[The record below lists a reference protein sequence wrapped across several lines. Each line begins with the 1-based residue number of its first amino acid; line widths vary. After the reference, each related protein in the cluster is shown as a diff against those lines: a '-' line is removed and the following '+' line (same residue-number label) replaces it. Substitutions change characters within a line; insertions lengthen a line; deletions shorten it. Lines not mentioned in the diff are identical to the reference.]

1 MGNQSHKLWF
11 FILRYK
17 NIDLS
22 FKITILGSSGALPAY
37 GRHPSAQYVEIQSRA
52 FLVDCGE
59 ATQIQ
64 LMRMQANFHRI
75 NHIFI
80 SHLHGDH
87 YLGLMGLIFTMH
99 LQRRMSDLHVYSH
112 RGLDE
117 IITTQLR
124 YSRSAPCFKII
135 FHRLEK
141 GLKEIIFE
149 DNVLTV
155 ETIPLS
161 HKIRCSGFL
170 FKEKTKPRRIDKTRL
185 PEGLQLQQI
194 ANLKKG
200 DDILDDNGNVLYKNQ
215 VLTLPPRRSRSYA
228 YCSDTAFETN
238 VVDQIRDVDILY
250 HESTFMEEDEGKA
263 RETMHST
270 AKQAATMA
278 QLAAVKTLLL
288 GHFSARY
295 KDLAPILEEA
305 QTIFMNSKLAL
316 EGEEFT
322 VQD

>member
-1 MGNQSHKLWF
+1 M
-11 FILRYK
+11 
-17 NIDLS
+17 
-22 FKITILGSSGALPAY
+22 PAY
-37 GRHPSAQYVEIQSRA
+37 GRHPTAQFIEIQNRS

-59 ATQIQ
+59 ATQMQ

-87 YLGLMGLIFTMH
+87 YLGLMGLIFTLH
-99 LQRRMSDLHVYSH
+99 LQRRTNDLHVYSH

-124 YSRSAPCFKII
+124 YSRSAPSFKIV

-141 GLKEIIFE
+141 GVREIIFE
-149 DNVLTV
+149 DDALIV

-170 FKEKTKPRRIDKTRL
+170 FKEKTKPRRIDKTKL
-185 PEGLQLQQI
+185 PEGLRLQQI
-194 ANLKKG
+194 AGLKRG
-200 DDILDDNGNVLYKNQ
+200 DDVIDENGNVLHRNND
-215 VLTLPPRRSRSYA
+215 LTLPPRRSRTYA
-228 YCSDTAFETN
+228 YCSDTEFDRNFIEQIKN
-238 VVDQIRDVDILY
+238 VDLLY
-250 HESTFMEEDEGKA
+250 HEATFVESDESKA
-263 RETMHST
+263 RETKHST
-270 AKQAATMA
+270 AKQAATVA
-278 QLAAVKTLLL
+278 QLADVGNLLL

-295 KDLAPILEEA
+295 RDLVPILEEA
-305 QTIFMNSKLAL
+305 RTIFPNSRLAL

-322 VQD
+322 IPD

>member
-1 MGNQSHKLWF
+1 M
-11 FILRYK
+11 
-17 NIDLS
+17 
-22 FKITILGSSGALPAY
+22 PAY
-37 GRHPSAQYVEIQSRA
+37 GRHPTAQFIEIQNRS

-59 ATQIQ
+59 ATQMQ

-87 YLGLMGLIFTMH
+87 YLGLMGLIFTSH
-99 LQRRMSDLHVYSH
+99 LQRRTNDLHVYSH

-124 YSRSAPCFKII
+124 YSRSAPSFKII

-141 GLKEIIFE
+141 GVREIIYE
-149 DNVLTV
+149 DDALTV

-170 FKEKTKPRRIDKTRL
+170 FKEKMKPRRIDKTKL
-185 PEGLQLQQI
+185 PEGLLLQQI
-194 ANLKKG
+194 ISLKRG
-200 DDILDDNGNVLYKNQ
+200 DDVVDAKGNVLHRNSD
-215 VLTLPPRRSRSYA
+215 LTLPPRKSRSYA
-228 YCSDTAFETN
+228 YCSDTEFDRNFIE
-238 VVDQIRDVDILY
+238 QIRNVDLLY
-250 HESTFMEEDEGKA
+250 HEATFVESDESKA
-263 RETMHST
+263 RETKHST
-270 AKQAATMA
+270 AKQAATVA
-278 QLAAVKTLLL
+278 QLADAGSLLL

-295 KDLAPILEEA
+295 RDLVPILEEA
-305 QTIFMNSKLAL
+305 RTIFPNSRLAL

-322 VQD
+322 IPD